1 MPIVGQKGRTESVT
15 AVLAALFTRK
25 TWRQS
30 ELAKEVDLSTEALR
44 KVLKELQ
51 AAGMP
56 LEQQADHPH
65 VYWSAPRTWFP
76 GGVLFEQKHVPE
88 LLRLLRR
95 LPKTKRRDA
104 LLSVVTEQLP
114 ARTRHHGPADLV
126 TRVASEQEE
135 QHVPVMEDAAA
146 RKVAVRMKYLSGGR
160 GPVVERHASVHLVDV
175 GPPVRFIATCHR
187 SGALRTFRIDN
198 IVSMRTDEAE
208 PFRDCDPA
216 QVASYRASSLDG
228 YKGAGEPIAYSFF
241 VRDPD
246 AGWVANNVL
255 EGMRVETVHGG
266 IRIHVET
273 SAIERLARFVVSLG
287 GAARPETRELAEAV
301 ADLALGALE
310 QTRLAIASM
319 ETSMTSAPPG
329 GDAVRARS
337 DV

>member
-1 MPIVGQKGRTESVT
+1 M
-15 AVLAALFTRK
+15 LAALFTRK

-44 KVLKELQ
+44 KLLKELQ
-51 AAGMP
+51 AAGVP

-88 LLRLLRR
+88 LFRLLRR
-95 LPKTKRRDA
+95 LPETKAREA
-104 LLSVVTEQLP
+104 LLSVITEQLP
-114 ARTRHHGPADLV
+114 ARTRQQAPADLV
-126 TRVASEQEE
+126 TRSASEQEE
-135 QHVPVMEDAAA
+135 QHVPVIEDAAA
-146 RKVAVRMKYLSGGR
+146 RKVPVRMKYLSGGR

-198 IVSMRTDEAE
+198 IVSVRPDEGEA
-208 PFRDCDPA
+208 FRSCDPTEA
-216 QVASYRASSLDG
+216 ASYRAASLDG
-228 YKGAGEPIAYSFF
+228 YKGAGDPIASSFF
-241 VRDPD
+241 VHDPD

-255 EGMRVETVHGG
+255 DGMRVETVHGG

-287 GAARPETRELAEAV
+287 AAARPETRELAEAV

-310 QTRLAIASM
+310 QARLAIAEM
-319 ETSMTSAPPG
+319 ENQMTSELPG
-329 GDAVRARS
+329 EDAVRARS